1 MNTSGEPWNPTGSG
15 VDAVKEK
22 QKSFKE
28 RAWYRRQSDTSWG
41 RAFAHLVPLYPFYY
55 AFRRNTIT
63 PILYLIMF
71 GAVMGFFVAHLGPA
85 DKKKSDNFEFLIGI
99 VATPVL
105 AKMGID
111 RARKYGKLRLI
122 ELDSRAPGQ

>member
-1 MNTSGEPWNPTGSG
+1 MDTSDNPWSPSG
-15 VDAVKEK
+15 HDVDDIKEE

-28 RAWYRRQSDTSWG
+28 RAWIRRQSDTGWG
-41 RAFAHLVPLYPFYY
+41 RAFAHLVPLFPFYY
-55 AFRRNTIT
+55 ACRRNTVT
-63 PILYLIMF
+63 PILHLVVV
-71 GAVMGFFVAHLGPA
+71 GLVMGFFVALLGPS
-85 DKKKSDNFEFLIGI
+85 DDKKSDNFEFLIGI